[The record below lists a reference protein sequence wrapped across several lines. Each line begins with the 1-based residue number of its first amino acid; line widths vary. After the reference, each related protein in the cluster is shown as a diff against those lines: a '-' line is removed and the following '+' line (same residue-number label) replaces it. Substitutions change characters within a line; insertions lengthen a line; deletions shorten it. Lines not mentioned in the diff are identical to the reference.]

1 MATTAESGSA
11 SGAEPAKQ
19 SRGYYVYGIV
29 PGDVEVTPDAVGV
42 GDPPAEVK
50 VVRQGDVAALVS
62 EIDISMPLGTPD
74 DLRAHARLLDGAATT
89 APVLPLRFGAV
100 LTDEE
105 AVRQELLAEHEQEFA
120 DALHELEGRVQFTVR
135 ARYVEQAVLTEIV
148 NETPEIAQ
156 LREAIAQTPDADA
169 TRNERIQLGQLVS
182 EAIEQKR
189 RLDSNSLVER
199 LSPDSDSHVVREPSH
214 DEDAAHIAFLVQL
227 DEQEAFQA
235 AVSEIQQEWKERVDI
250 VLLGPSAPYDF
261 VGAPPSPASGGV

>member
-1 MATTAESGSA
+1 
-11 SGAEPAKQ
+11 
-19 SRGYYVYGIV
+19 VYGIV
-29 PGDVEVTPDAVGV
+29 PGDVEVTPDAVGI

-62 EIDISMPLGTPD
+62 EIDTSMPLGTPD

-89 APVLPLRFGAV
+89 APVLPMRFGAV

-105 AVRQELLAEHEQEFA
+105 AVKEELLAEHEQEFV
-120 DALHELEGRVQFTVR
+120 DALAELEGRVQFTVR

-148 NETPEIAQ
+148 NERPDIAQ
-156 LREAIAQTPDADA
+156 LRDAIAKAPNAEA

-189 RLDSNSLVER
+189 QLDANSLVER
-199 LSPDSDSHVVREPSH
+199 LSPLSDSYVVREPSH

-227 DEQEAFQA
+227 DQQEPFQA
-235 AVSEIQQEWKERVDI
+235 AVSEVQEEGKERIDVL
-250 VLLGPSAPYDF
+250 LLGPSAPYDF
-261 VGAPPSPASGGV
+261 VGAPPPPASGGV